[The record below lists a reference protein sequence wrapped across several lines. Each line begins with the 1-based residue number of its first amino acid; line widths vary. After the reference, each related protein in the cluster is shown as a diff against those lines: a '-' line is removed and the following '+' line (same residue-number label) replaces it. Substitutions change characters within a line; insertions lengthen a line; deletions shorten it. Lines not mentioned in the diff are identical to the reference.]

1 MRFFLKSF
9 LASLVILF
17 LSGCVNI
24 YLRCPGT
31 PSKLTTVYQS
41 TQAAAALSYVI
52 MFPQVMSWR
61 GDASELPEKRETF
74 VMENLI
80 TIPFGVIG
88 YCDTA
93 CEAVIDTVCLPVD
106 WPLTSYR
113 GRKLNEKAEGTRG
126 DVEIEVLK

>member
-1 MRFFLKSF
+1 
-9 LASLVILF
+9 
-17 LSGCVNI
+17 
-24 YLRCPGT
+24 
-31 PSKLTTVYQS
+31 
-41 TQAAAALSYVI
+41 

-61 GDASELPEKRETF
+61 GDVKEETSTRETF

-93 CEAVIDTVCLPVD
+93 CEAVIDTVCLPID

-113 GRKLNEKAEGTRG
+113 DRKLNEKAEGVRVAV
-126 DVEIEVLK
+126 DIAVLK